1 MNKAFRYGERL
12 VFRAKRKT
20 VSVYCRDIVFFES
33 YGHYITIHMND
44 KSTYTTRC
52 TISYLITLLDD
63 KTFVRVHR
71 GIIVNLEYV
80 KQLNYTGAVLSS
92 AWGRV
97 PVSRS
102 YRDIA
107 EKAFE
112 KFNNRT

>member
-1 MNKAFRYGERL
+1 MDKVFRYGER
-12 VFRAKRKT
+12 FEFIAKRKT

-33 YGHYITIHMND
+33 YGHYVTIHMNN
-44 KSTYTTRC
+44 KTTYTTRC
-52 TISYLITLLDD
+52 TITHLVDLLDD
-63 KTFVRVHR
+63 KTFARVHR

-80 KQLNYTGAVLSS
+80 KKLNYTGAVLNS

-102 YRDIA
+102 YRDVA

-112 KFNNRT
+112 KFNNQK